1 VLCGAL
7 SGRGLRSVLLV
18 ISLGL
23 LSALASAASNIE
35 VEGLMPPGAA
45 VVRVDGQRKLLKV
58 GQTFQGVTLVSVY
71 TRTATLEVDGRE
83 SVVGLSRKV
92 GTNYQA
98 VSEKRVTIQRNQ
110 ALQYRTAARINGRK
124 AQVMVDTGANI
135 VALNSAEA
143 RRLGVSL
150 DNARRGNVETA
161 AGNTMAW
168 QVNLDSV
175 DVGGIRVNN
184 VPATVLDGAFPST
197 ILLGMTYLRHV
208 KIEENQGIMTL
219 VGGP

>member
-1 VLCGAL
+1 M
-7 SGRGLRSVLLV
+7 SR
-18 ISLGL
+18 
-23 LSALASAASNIE
+23 ALASVAALRGAMLLLCLGFFHGAVGAAPNVE
-35 VEGLMPPGAA
+35 VEGLMPPGSA
-45 VVRVDGQRKLLKV
+45 VVSVDGQRKLLKV

-71 TRTATLEVDGRE
+71 SRTATLEVDGQE
-83 SVVGLSRKV
+83 AVVGLSRKV

-98 VSEKRVTIQRNQ
+98 VSEKRVTIQRDQ
-110 ALQYRTAARINGRK
+110 ALQYRTAARINGRR

-150 DNARRGNVETA
+150 DGARRGNVETA
-161 AGNTMAW
+161 GGNTMAW

-184 VPATVLDGAFPST
+184 VPATVLEGAFPST

-219 VGGP
+219 VSGP